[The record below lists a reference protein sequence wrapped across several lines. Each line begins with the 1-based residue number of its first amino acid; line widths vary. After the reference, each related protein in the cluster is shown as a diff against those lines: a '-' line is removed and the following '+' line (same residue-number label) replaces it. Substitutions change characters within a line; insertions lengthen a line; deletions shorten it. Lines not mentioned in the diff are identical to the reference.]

1 MKESAAMTS
10 VQEDQEDTRLP
21 QVRTRSNAAAM
32 DTEIKE
38 KNHLLSEGLWYT
50 GISSKIP
57 SPSLL
62 TLK

>member
-10 VQEDQEDTRLP
+10 VQEDQEDTR

-38 KNHLLSEGLWYT
+38 KNHLLSEGL
-50 GISSKIP
+50 
-57 SPSLL
+57 
-62 TLK
+62 

>member
-38 KNHLLSEGLWYT
+38 KNHLLSEGL
-50 GISSKIP
+50 
-57 SPSLL
+57 
-62 TLK
+62 